1 MNCELNSLEFLR
13 YLLSILR
20 KSINLI
26 AESYT
31 NYEQSEY
38 RKIKKEVDMEG
49 LKEKCEDLIN
59 SFFYIADHYYCL
71 NGSEYITINNEKL
84 YALIQKIII
93 DELKKY

>member
-1 MNCELNSLEFLR
+1 
-13 YLLSILR
+13 
-20 KSINLI
+20 
-26 AESYT
+26 
-31 NYEQSEY
+31 
-38 RKIKKEVDMEG
+38 MEG

-71 NGSEYITINNEKL
+71 NGSEYIAINNEKL